1 MTLKSYHLSFN
12 GKEIFVSSILNL
24 YSKVSIFYFYFFS
37 FYSGVGVKG

>member
-1 MTLKSYHLSFN
+1 MTLKSYHLRFN

-24 YSKVSIFYFYFFS
+24 YSKVYFYFYFFS